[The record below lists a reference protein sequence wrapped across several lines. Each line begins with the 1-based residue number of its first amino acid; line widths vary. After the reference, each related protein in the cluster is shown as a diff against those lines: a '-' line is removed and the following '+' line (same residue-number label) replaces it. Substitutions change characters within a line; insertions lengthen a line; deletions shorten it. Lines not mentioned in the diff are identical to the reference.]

1 MPPWDKR
8 NLKEQEVIRVSD
20 KRQPVQINKLLI
32 DIRPKLIEIIDT
44 STLWPHLR
52 SLHVVDSRKLQQIQV
67 NIVNYFQSFNVFK
80 D

>member
-20 KRQPVQINKLLI
+20 KRQPSRINKLLI
-32 DIRPKLIEIIDT
+32 EIRPKLIEIIDP

-67 NIVNYFQSFNVFK
+67 NIVILLSKFQCI
-80 D
+80 

>member
-20 KRQPVQINKLLI
+20 KRQPSRINKLLI
-32 DIRPKLIEIIDT
+32 EITPKLIEIIDP

-52 SLHVVDSRKLQQIQV
+52 SLYVVDSRKLQQIQV
-67 NIVNYFQSFNVFK
+67 NTVILLSKFQCI
-80 D
+80 